1 MLESI
6 TSIFIKKDWRLTGV
20 IQSSGI
26 KRLENSQNIK
36 IISFLDLINGLFCS
50 VLGTATGEIRDQI
63 DSGGIRVK
71 TAQLQKYHCSKKGRF
86 PTFSSFLSIAICY
99 SESQSLW
106 HDIFCQDRAL
116 LQWKNKPINPFPSPT
131 SLLDKNNFLWAFL
144 LRPPNPNLSVLIKQK

>member
-1 MLESI
+1 M
-6 TSIFIKKDWRLTGV
+6 
-20 IQSSGI
+20 
-26 KRLENSQNIK
+26 ENCQNIK
-36 IISFLDLINGLFCS
+36 KISFLDLINGLFCS
-50 VLGTATGEIRDQI
+50 VLGTATGEIKDQI

-116 LQWKNKPINPFPSPT
+116 LQWKNKPINPLPSPT
-131 SLLDKNNFLWAFL
+131 NLLDKKNWRLENLLTPCFYKNCLKVEIRTNQPLW
-144 LRPPNPNLSVLIKQK
+144 Q